1 MLLTKKLVGYLHR
14 VFSKD
19 PEQFLAIR
27 LRYDGAMS
35 WKIADGRLTTSIS
48 GGSGVALDVDLTTL
62 TISSL
67 ASYLSGQAGYT
78 VAFSVGGAQAGLS
91 ARVLLDD
98 VGNQDS
104 SNGDHIY
111 AYTSLIWAYLDAA
124 AIELTEAKAAI
135 VEMLKQMSVS
145 TSSGEYLDDLGDQ
158 YGIKRLIGEA
168 DAVYS
173 NRIIASIIRPKG
185 NNIAIS
191 MAIESATGGFRSTVV
206 DSAST
211 TVSQNIYRHG
221 TFRYDGKFNR
231 NSNTLKFYGQFDV
244 EAGFDLLSSESVAAL
259 LVRIRAAVE
268 QFRDAGTKLRQ
279 VTLSGAISD
288 TARSGSD
295 VSSITLMQAPLS
307 DEYIGVRGR
316 HDGTVLR
323 GGLIVNQR
331 RMRNRAGFYFDG
343 SVRRDEADGVSNSA
357 TAFYGDDVD
366 PSALSAQAS
375 LADSWSAELGYIGV
389 APRDGTFARSGARG
403 IGIDRFNLS
412 ITRRAYHNGKFQRSG
427 FPFSGHTTETM

>member
-1 MLLTKKLVGYLHR
+1 MGLTEKLIGYLHR
-14 VFSKD
+14 VFDKN
-19 PEQFLAIR
+19 PEKFIAFIPA
-27 LRYDGAMS
+27 YSGS
-35 WKIADGRLTTSIS
+35 EVTWKVSSGTLTTY
-48 GGSGVALDVDLTTL
+48 LDGTLDLTVDLSAY

-67 ASYLSGQAGYT
+67 ATYLTSQGYSVSS
-78 VAFSVGGAQAGLS
+78 VATGATAALN
-91 ARVLLDD
+91 ARVLMEDAASGALH
-98 VGNQDS
+98 GF
-104 SNGDHIY
+104 
-111 AYTSLIWAYLDAA
+111 TSLLWVYMQAC
-124 AIELTEAKAAI
+124 AIPLAEAKSAI
-135 VEMLKQMSVS
+135 AEMLKQMSLQS
-145 TSSGEYLDDLGDQ
+145 AEGEWLDELGDY
-158 YGIKRLIGEA
+158 YGVLRLLGEN
-168 DAVYS
+168 DSIYGD
-173 NRIIASIIRPKG
+173 RILSTIIRPKG
-185 NNIAIS
+185 NNIALA
-191 MAIESATGGFRSTVV
+191 MAIESLTKITDAAVI
-206 DSAST
+206 DAPMT

-288 TARSGSD
+288 IARPGSD
-295 VSSITLMQAPLS
+295 ASSIALTQAPLS

-357 TAFYGDDVD
+357 TAFYGEDVD
-366 PSALSAQAS
+366 PSALSAHAS

-403 IGIDRFNLS
+403 IGLDSFSLS

-427 FPFSGHTTETM
+427 FPFSGHTTENM

>member
-14 VFSKD
+14 VFSSD

-35 WKIADGRLTTSIS
+35 WKIADGILTTSVS
-48 GGSGVALDVDLTTL
+48 GGSGSALNVDLTTR
-62 TISSL
+62 TIASL
-67 ASYLSGQAGYT
+67 ASYLTAQAGYT
-78 VAFSVGGAQAGLS
+78 VEFSIGGAQAGLS
-91 ARVLLDD
+91 ARVLLDG
-98 VGNQDS
+98 VNNQDN
-104 SNGDHIY
+104 SNGDHLY
-111 AYTSLIWAYLDAA
+111 AFTSLIWAYLDAA
-124 AIELTEAKAAI
+124 AIELAEAKAAI

-158 YGIKRLIGEA
+158 YGIKRLIGET
-168 DAVYS
+168 DVIYS

-185 NNIAIS
+185 NNIAIE

-231 NSNTLKFYGQFDV
+231 NANTLKFYGQFDV
-244 EAGFDLLSSESVAAL
+244 EAGFDLLSAEGVAAL

-288 TARSGSD
+288 TARASSD
-295 VSSITLMQAPLS
+295 ASTIELTQALMT
-307 DEYIGVRGR
+307 DEYLGVRSR
-316 HDGTVLR
+316 HDGTILR
-323 GGLIVNQR
+323 GGLSVNQR

-343 SVRRDEADGVSNSA
+343 SVRRDEPDGISNSA
-357 TAFYGDDVD
+357 TAFYGNDVD
-366 PSALSAQAS
+366 PSTLNSNLA
-375 LADSWSAELGYIGV
+375 LADSWSVEFDYLGI
-389 APRDGTFARSGARG
+389 APRNGTFLRSGARS
-403 IGIDRFNLS
+403 IGLDGLNLS
-412 ITRRAYHNGKFQRSG
+412 LTRHAYHNGKFLRNG
-427 FPFSGHTTETM
+427 FPYSGQTTETM